1 MLIIALSGPDG
12 TGKTSCARILSRIL
26 SRRGFNTKCVWI
38 KHVHTVAYILVKLL
52 EIINRKHVV
61 RSHSGT
67 FVTHSMASRLWGWIE
82 LIGIVPL
89 VLKIYVSALI
99 SKYIENES
107 TVFISDRYILDSLV
121 HVIISLVV
129 QRRGCPYAEIIY
141 SLPFKVMRALLMRST
156 ITILLDGDT
165 DVLVNRKRDRRD
177 PYSYLSLQR
186 MLYKKL
192 ARELNIP
199 ALFIDTTN
207 KQIHVVCGEI
217 YEYISSSLA

>member
-107 TVFISDRYILDSLV
+107 TVFISD
-121 HVIISLVV
+121 
-129 QRRGCPYAEIIY
+129 G
-141 SLPFKVMRALLMRST
+141 LPSSCDYLLSCSKEG
-156 ITILLDGDT
+156 LP
-165 DVLVNRKRDRRD
+165 VRRD
-177 PYSYLSLQR
+177 HILPSIQGHEGVVDEINDNYS
-186 MLYKKL
+186 
-192 ARELNIP
+192 
-199 ALFIDTTN
+199 T
-207 KQIHVVCGEI
+207 
-217 YEYISSSLA
+217 